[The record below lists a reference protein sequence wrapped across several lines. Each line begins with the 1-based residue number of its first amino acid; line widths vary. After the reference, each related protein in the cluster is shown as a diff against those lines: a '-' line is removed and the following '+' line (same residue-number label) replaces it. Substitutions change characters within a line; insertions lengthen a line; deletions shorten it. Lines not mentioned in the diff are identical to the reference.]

1 MSWLHSYLTCLLYDF
16 VYARAIGRRL
26 GSVDSTNRV
35 RKLRLELTITPLG
48 TGSEQLRL
56 GSNAID
62 YSCCIRT
69 SRAPPL
75 RGGGAIIYLRV
86 YISRRYAAVLL
97 LSTSVLILILAESR
111 RCAAD

>member
-62 YSCCIRT
+62 YSCCIRIEGRNDT
-69 SRAPPL
+69 
-75 RGGGAIIYLRV
+75 GGG
-86 YISRRYAAVLL
+86 
-97 LSTSVLILILAESR
+97 TNQFN
-111 RCAAD
+111 